1 MAAGSRKWFCRL
13 AIANGEGRDNM
24 LLNLTMEEAGDFI
37 ESAEIIKQDQVI
49 PGHFRPCPAS
59 TYKSGLDWLYRY
71 EQAMLDF
78 LAPKL
83 ASRPDDLMG
92 EKSLFHEA
100 MCNAFCHGH
109 HRDRLKPI
117 TVTVLLGDKG
127 FMIRVAD
134 GGRGFNLQ
142 KVYKHCRMK
151 RRFLTAAGNGIR
163 RMAHSE
169 RYGVFFNRKGTEFH
183 LLYLFENKLA
193 EHFSDRFAVFLEP
206 CAEAA

>member
-13 AIANGEGRDNM
+13 AIENGKGWDNM

-37 ESAEIIKQDQVI
+37 ESAEIIKQDRVI
-49 PGHFRPCPAS
+49 PGHFRPCPES
-59 TYKSGLDWLYRY
+59 TYKPGLDWLYRY
-71 EQAMLDF
+71 EQAMLNF

-83 ASRPDDLMG
+83 ASLPDDLMG

-100 MCNAFCHGH
+100 LCNAFNHAH

-127 FMIRVAD
+127 LIIRVAD

-151 RRFLTAAGNGIR
+151 RRYLTAAGDGIR
-163 RMAHSE
+163 RMAESH
-169 RYGVFFNRKGTEFH
+169 RYGVFYNHKGTEFN
-183 LLYLFENKLA
+183 LLYLFENKLT
-193 EHFSDRFAVFLEP
+193 EQFSDRFAVFLEP